1 MYPELIILSTSYVEN
16 FSEPEFVVLCELF
29 KSTIQVDT
37 IEFRLKKTHPVG

>member
-37 IEFRLKKTHPVG
+37 VEFRLKKTHPVG